1 MLLNERKIS
10 VLHAII
16 DDYIRSAEP
25 VGSRTI
31 ARRYNLG
38 VSPATIRNEMADLEE
53 TGYIIQP
60 HISAGR
66 IPSDKGYRFYVDVLM
81 EPSPIPAIKRQEIY
95 RRVQKQSQEIEVL
108 IQETSKLL
116 ALLTNYVAIVVV
128 PPVVKCVLKHI
139 QLVLIDELRILVI
152 LVLYPGIVQNRIIR
166 VQTRYT
172 VEDLT
177 LISQQLTQKLQGLS
191 YGEMRS
197 GLIKDI
203 KREFGDIGSAIL
215 DIIHNELADSKQEQ
229 YYLNGAIQIF
239 EQPEFRDIERAKG
252 LLSLL
257 EKGEAVS
264 DLLGDWSKINGVKVI
279 IGQENPRA
287 EIHECSVV
295 TSNYSIG
302 QEVIGTIG
310 VIGPTRMEYARV
322 YSIVE
327 LIADSLSE
335 ILTEIVK

>member
-1 MLLNERKIS
+1 MLLDERKIS

-38 VSPATIRNEMADLEE
+38 VSSATIRNEMADLEE

-81 EPSPIPAIKRQEIY
+81 EPSPITDKERQEIY
-95 RRVQKQSQEIEVL
+95 HRVRTKRQEIEVL

-116 ALLTNYVAIVVV
+116 ALLTNYVAIVVA

-139 QLVLIDELRILVI
+139 QLVSIDEFRVLII
-152 LVLYPGIVQNRIIR
+152 LVLYPGIVQNRMIK

-172 VEDLT
+172 VEELT
-177 LISQQLTQKLQGLS
+177 LISQQLTQKLQGIS
-191 YGEMRS
+191 YGDMGRS
-197 GLIKDI
+197 LVKSI
-203 KREFGDIGSAIL
+203 RQEFGDIGSAIL
-215 DIIHNELADSKQEQ
+215 DIIHNELAGSKQEQ
-229 YYLNGAIQIF
+229 FYLNGAIQIF
-239 EQPEFRDIERAKG
+239 EQPEFRDIERARG

-257 EKGEAVS
+257 EESEAIS
-264 DLLGDWSKINGVKVI
+264 DMLGDWDKISGVKVI

-287 EIHECSVV
+287 EIHECSVI
-295 TSNYSIG
+295 TSNYNIG
-302 QEVIGTIG
+302 QEVVGTIG
-310 VIGPTRMEYARV
+310 VIGPTRMEYAKV

-335 ILTEIVK
+335 ILTEVVK